1 MSGLLHRQVWRN
13 DIQGVAKALNEQ
25 PSCVDEVDD
34 ESGWTP
40 LHVALYYGNLRVAAR
55 LLEAHAHLE
64 ATDLEDRTP
73 LELISKELPLMA
85 DTRADVFSWGS
96 GANYQLGT
104 GHTGLQTQ
112 PRRLET
118 LAQTTVVDVA
128 ASKFHSMAVTADGQV
143 YTWGWGLGGR
153 LGHPEGKL
161 HSENG
166 AEIFPRLV
174 RRLGQRRIVSVSA
187 AKHHS
192 LAVAET
198 GEVFSWGL
206 SRDGRLGYATGT
218 SKQVVPRK
226 IEALKGVSVIQASA
240 ANKHSAV
247 INQVGMVYTWGSNVH
262 GQLGYGTSDSAS
274 NPEPRCVEGLKH
286 KFVAQVSLAKRHS
299 LALSKEGDVYSW
311 GHKCVAPKRILLQ
324 GSRDQQSINRK
335 GDLIHFHRGSRKV
348 RKPIAIMIA
357 AGVLESY
364 CLTTTGAVLC
374 WKSAQP
380 TDGSAREVG
389 GKLSGKAVTCI
400 SAGKAVTSAVTK
412 DGRVYSWTVTSC
424 EDLPKP
430 ELIPGMRNASSV
442 AVGER
447 HIVAL
452 QKWIPASVALSPGLS
467 ETGSESALTHPSTYV
482 SVASEVDLGDESN
495 AFKCLSLVKN
505 RKEAKSVAGDTP
517 SLQLLCERAV
527 ARHHL
532 NPRTVLQFLC
542 YADATGSSFLK
553 SCSLHLAVH
562 NLALV
567 LHETHA
573 SLVNVPDELLLE
585 LEQLYQE
592 KMLLMHASANSDCWW
607 NRERSIDDKISSM
620 TRRPTHYSFT
630 KSDPSTPAIHSSNS
644 PPSEKNI
651 TTPLASANRFLPNR
665 RSSEK
670 LLCNMRLKLKQIAVL
685 EQRMAAG
692 DVLDS
697 GQGAKIARRG
707 MYQRALDALENGVAY
722 EDVQK
727 ILTETPPPIVAV
739 KPSKPPTV
747 KDPKISAAAKQPSTS
762 PNLWPVL
769 SVPPRRRDVGPMPRF
784 LEPSRTKKKPLVPP
798 PLSGPNPPLLSPDE
812 KSDKE
817 KRWAKLELQSEPK
830 TRGSVVTK
838 AQPSKE
844 VRKMSLGDFMVASEE
859 TLSETQTEPVKE
871 STPAWGGLRFDDQQ
885 QSFRSIQKEQLN
897 HRPGMRSAWGTKP
910 VVETRR
916 TVSRWQMHTDV
927 QVQSINC
934 IQIEERAVQ
943 ELSAL
948 YKGATVKVKPG
959 TARDSRDKKSLTER

>member
-13 DIQGVAKALNEQ
+13 DIQGVASALEEQ
-25 PSCVDEVDD
+25 PSCVNEVDD

-55 LLEAHAHLE
+55 LLQKHAQLE

-73 LELISKELPLMA
+73 LELISKELPSMEN
-85 DTRADVFSWGS
+85 TRADVFSWGS

-118 LAQTTVVDVA
+118 LAHTTVVEVA

-166 AEIFPRLV
+166 AEIFPRVV
-174 RRLGQRRIVSVSA
+174 RRLGQRRIVSVAA

-192 LAVAET
+192 LAVTET

-206 SRDGRLGYATGT
+206 SRDGRLGYATGA
-218 SKQVVPRK
+218 SKQVVPKR
-226 IEALKGVSVIQASA
+226 IDALKGVSVIQASA

-247 INQVGMVYTWGSNVH
+247 ISQTGMICTWGSNVH
-262 GQLGYGTSDSAS
+262 GQLGYGTSDSGS
-274 NPEPRCVEGLKH
+274 NPGPRCVEGLKH
-286 KFVAQVSLAKRHS
+286 KFVTQVSLAKRHS
-299 LALSKEGDVYSW
+299 LALTKEGDVYSW

-324 GSRDQQSINRK
+324 GSRDQQGINCK
-335 GDLIHFHRGSRKV
+335 GDLIHFHRGLRKV
-348 RKPIAIMIA
+348 RKPIAVMIA
-357 AGVLESY
+357 AGVHESY
-364 CLTTTGAVLC
+364 CLTTTGAVIC

-380 TDGSAREVG
+380 SDGNVREVG
-389 GKLSGKAVTCI
+389 GKLSGKTVTFI
-400 SAGKAVTSAVTK
+400 SAGKTVTSAVTK
-412 DGRVYSWTVTSC
+412 DGRVYSWTVSSC
-424 EDLPKP
+424 QHLPKP
-430 ELIPGMRNASSV
+430 ELIPGMRNTASV

-452 QKWIPASVALSPGLS
+452 QRWIPAHVALSPGLS

-482 SVASEVDLGDESN
+482 SAASEADLGDESN

-505 RKEAKSVAGDTP
+505 KKETKSVTGDTP
-517 SLQLLCERAV
+517 SLQSLCERAV
-527 ARHHL
+527 AQHHL

-542 YADATGSSFLK
+542 YADATGSDLLK
-553 SCSLHLAVH
+553 SCCLHLAVH
-562 NLALV
+562 NLTLV
-567 LHETHA
+567 FQESHA

-585 LEQLYQE
+585 LEQFYQE
-592 KMLLMHASANSDCWW
+592 KMLLMTASANSDCWW
-607 NRERSIDDKISSM
+607 DGEQSVDNRISSI
-620 TRRPTHYSFT
+620 TRRPTRYTFT
-630 KSDPSTPAIHSSNS
+630 KSDPSALVIHSPDSLS
-644 PPSEKNI
+644 SEKNVP
-651 TTPLASANRFLPNR
+651 TPLASANRFLPDR

-670 LLCNMRLKLKQIAVL
+670 LLCNMRQKLKQIAFL

-692 DVLDS
+692 DVLDT
-697 GQGAKIARRG
+697 GQRAKIARRG
-707 MYQRALDALENGVAY
+707 MYERALDALENGVAY

-727 ILTETPPPIVAV
+727 TLAETQPAAVPV
-739 KPSKPPTV
+739 KPSKPPPV
-747 KDPKISAAAKQPSTS
+747 KDPKTPMATKQPSTS
-762 PNLWPVL
+762 PSLWPVL

-798 PLSGPNPPLLSPDE
+798 PPPEQYPSVLSSAE
-812 KSDKE
+812 KRDKE
-817 KRWAKLELQSEPK
+817 KRWLKLELHSEPK

-844 VRKMSLGDFMVASEE
+844 VRKMSLSDFMVASEE
-859 TLSETQTEPVKE
+859 TLTEPQAEPVKE

-885 QSFRSIQKEQLN
+885 PSFRSIQEEQQN

-916 TVSRWQMHTDV
+916 TVSRWQMHVDV
-927 QVQSINC
+927 QVQSINS

-959 TARDSRDKKSLTER
+959 TARTRKEIAPER